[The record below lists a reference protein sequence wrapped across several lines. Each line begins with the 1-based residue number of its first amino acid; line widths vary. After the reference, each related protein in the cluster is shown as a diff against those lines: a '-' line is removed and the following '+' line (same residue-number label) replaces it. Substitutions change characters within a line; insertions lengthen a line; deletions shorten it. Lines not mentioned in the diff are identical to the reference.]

1 MNTLDLGAM
10 SPLSL
15 HGPVCWAQRPYFIK
29 RAHLQVLH
37 WERDTALVGRGEV
50 MIRELGDDGE
60 GRGEFGLTGSVE
72 KEARMSANRKT
83 LSRGAQVQ
91 ESWRQDSG
99 SKERSSW
106 KNKHRDEGKSGPDP
120 VIGRGQ
126 SRDCPQASHAG
137 GGA

>member
-1 MNTLDLGAM
+1 MNTLDLGAIP
-10 SPLSL
+10 PLSL

-50 MIRELGDDGE
+50 MIGELGDDWERGE
-60 GRGEFGLTGSVE
+60 GGQDECKQKKCRAEEHRCKSLGGGTQAAKKGPAGRTNTGTRASQDLT
-72 KEARMSANRKT
+72 
-83 LSRGAQVQ
+83 Q
-91 ESWRQDSG
+91 
-99 SKERSSW
+99 
-106 KNKHRDEGKSGPDP
+106 